1 MKKIGKGW
9 NRYIMAAAACLLLAV
24 VLALSVAVS
33 ALVAN
38 TADPLP
44 PFVPTLPTVAVP
56 KVPSFA
62 PDMIIRGRAFV
73 KSYPELT
80 TYTSVMKN
88 EWTLGW
94 SEKIA
99 VPESVI
105 QWDINALVVAVLTAT
120 EKTEAGGMV
129 FDVEQA
135 VSIHPSHTL
144 PSKVRMKGTL
154 NSAIVP
160 GQTYL
165 VWGFFDPDSWGEDV
179 IDNMYAFYPDHSKEI
194 TVEMQ
199 DGGRQVYC
207 NLNGKKHCPVYSELN
222 MPLDEFLQTPT
233 GQDWQKWILDGA
245 YGTQNAMT
253 VIGCEMLD
261 GLLSFREGDAYLTAG
276 EAFSETDHENGA
288 RVCLISRAVA
298 EKNGLTV
305 GMEIPLTLYQT
316 SRFSYGSFSS
326 GQGRTLYM
334 PQYNFSESGTFLIVG
349 IYDTVA
355 AEEQINKDTPI
366 PAGAV
371 IVPLE
376 ALEGDYSADMPFEL
390 SFILPP
396 SGADAFEREL
406 VSIGFGEYMSY
417 STPEPDPIPALQE
430 ILDGISA
437 RLQSV
442 HRIVMPLTA
451 VLTVGLLL
459 LWVLTQKSWV
469 ERRYTAMTPRRT
481 LFVAFLWRAAVLSA
495 AAILPA
501 WGLTVWSV
509 PLLHTAVITRL
520 GGESGAELLTY
531 LPAGTLGISL
541 WRYPVA
547 CALISAVLSCTVGAL
562 RTYHYRYRDEGE
574 EEKC

>member
-1 MKKIGKGW
+1 MKNTSQNIKRHAATSAVCIG
-9 NRYIMAAAACLLLAV
+9 LAV
-24 VLALSVAVS
+24 VAAIFVTVS
-33 ALVAN
+33 ALAGN
-38 TADPLP
+38 TSVTLLP
-44 PFVPTLPTVAVP
+44 FEPTLPTVAVP

-73 KSYPELT
+73 KAYPELT

-120 EKTEAGGMV
+120 EKPETGGMV

-165 VWGFFDPDSWGEDV
+165 VWGFFDPDFWGEDV

-222 MPLDEFLQTPT
+222 MPLDEFWQTPT

-288 RVCLISRAVA
+288 RVCLVSRAVA
-298 EKNGLTV
+298 EKNGLSV

-334 PQYNFSESGTFLIVG
+334 PQYNFSESGTFRIVG

-430 ILDGISA
+430 VLDGISA

-481 LFVAFLWRAAVLSA
+481 LFVAFLWRAAILSA
-495 AAILPA
+495 TAILPA

-509 PLLHTAVITRL
+509 PLLHTAAITRL
-520 GGESGAELLTY
+520 GGESGAELLTM
-531 LPAGTLGISL
+531 LSCDHLEISL
-541 WRYPVA
+541 WKYPA
-547 CALISAVLSCTVGAL
+547 LCALIGVIPASAAGAL
-562 RTYHYRYRDEGE
+562 RQYHYRYLDEEEGE
-574 EEKC
+574 T